1 MRDADFWTSERMDF
15 NFIDFDRDNKISKNE
30 YLYYLDNFAHLEA
43 AHSLTV
49 IHESNPNPSKM
60 DPLVAFLAAINIL
73 IVMFSVRYVMKSGK
87 RDDSFKKKM
96 SILV

>member
-1 MRDADFWTSERMDF
+1 MDF
-15 NFIDFDRDNKISKNE
+15 NFIDFDRDDKISKNE

-49 IHESNPNPSKM
+49 IHQSNPKSSKM
-60 DPLVAFLAAINIL
+60 DPSIAFLAAINLL

-87 RDDSFKKKM
+87 KDDSFKKKM